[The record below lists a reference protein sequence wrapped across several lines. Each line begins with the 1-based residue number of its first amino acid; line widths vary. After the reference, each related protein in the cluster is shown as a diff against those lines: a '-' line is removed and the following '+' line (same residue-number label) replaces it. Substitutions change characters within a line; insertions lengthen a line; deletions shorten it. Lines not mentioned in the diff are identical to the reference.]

1 MAKVEG
7 SNPFIRFKQNPRIS
21 GGFVRVGSQADHPT
35 RLVGTTSGRRT
46 KPQTPVVR
54 PTGHVPIGRRNQACN
69 TSERN
74 PSVAEQMFDA
84 DPHPFLDELNVE
96 QRAAATHS
104 GETLLILAGAGTG
117 KTTTLCARVAW
128 LMAEGV
134 PAERILLLTFTRR
147 ASREMIERARTLAE
161 RVAPD
166 AGRIVGGTFHSVAH
180 RLIRVHAGSLGLDA
194 GFGVLDAGDAGD
206 LLDLVRQERGGA
218 ESPRRFPRA
227 ATILDIYSRTVNA
240 QTPLSEVLAEFFP
253 WCREHREALAEI
265 FRAYGARKRTLGVLD
280 LDDLLLYWRALV
292 HDEAVGPLIA
302 DDFDHVLVDEYQDVN
317 GLQVDI
323 VADMRSR
330 RSGLTVVGDD
340 FQAIYGFRSA
350 SARHIL
356 DFPKRF
362 PEAHTSKL
370 ERNYRST
377 TPILAVANA
386 VSAQD
391 RSGFPKELWTEREGG
406 APPELVFPRDE
417 REQAVM
423 VCEQVVAS
431 REEGTEL
438 REQAVLFRTNHD
450 SVLLE
455 VELTRRRIP
464 FVKYGGLRYLEAAHV
479 KDFIALLRLSD
490 NPADELSWFR
500 LLRLLDGVGPT
511 RARRV
516 LDTLRTSEEGSPELK
531 RWPQASE
538 HVPPSSRE
546 HANAVIE
553 ALIQAGAGSTDNAA
567 VQVERLCAAITPLIR
582 LRYPDGAVRVA
593 DLDQLVLAARGAQ
606 DVRHFVSELVLDP
619 PASSADL
626 AGPPHLDEDY
636 LVLSTVHSAKGL
648 EWDAVH
654 LIAAYDGNFPADMS
668 TGTEEGIAEERR
680 LFYVALTR
688 PRRRL
693 HVYVPARFYH
703 RPSARD
709 DTHGM
714 GQASRFLTE
723 TVQSLCTI
731 TASPEAERHQS
742 AGALPETRIEVPVD
756 GLFG

>member
-1 MAKVEG
+1 
-7 SNPFIRFKQNPRIS
+7 
-21 GGFVRVGSQADHPT
+21 
-35 RLVGTTSGRRT
+35 
-46 KPQTPVVR
+46 
-54 PTGHVPIGRRNQACN
+54 
-69 TSERN
+69 
-74 PSVAEQMFDA
+74 MFDR
-84 DPHPFLDELNVE
+84 DSHPFLGELNAE

-128 LMAEGV
+128 LMGEGV

-147 ASREMIERARTLAE
+147 AAREMIERARTLAE

-180 RLIRVHAGSLGLDA
+180 RMLRVHATSLGLEA
-194 GFGVLDAGDAGD
+194 GFGVLDAGDAAD
-206 LLDLVRQERGGA
+206 LLDLVRQEHGGA
-218 ESPRRFPRA
+218 ETHRRFPRA
-227 ATILDIYSRTVNA
+227 ATMLDIYSRTVNA
-240 QTPLSEVLAEFFP
+240 QTPLTEVLAEFFP
-253 WCREHREALAEI
+253 WCDEHHEALAEI
-265 FRAYGARKRTLGVLD
+265 FRAYGARKRALGVLD
-280 LDDLLLYWRALV
+280 LDDLLLYWRALAR
-292 HDEAVGPLIA
+292 DATIGPLIA
-302 DDFDHVLVDEYQDVN
+302 GDFDHVLVDEYQDVN

-323 VADMRSR
+323 VASMRSTR
-330 RSGLTVVGDD
+330 PGLTVVGDD
-340 FQAIYGFRSA
+340 FQAIYSFRSA

-356 DFPKRF
+356 EFPKQF
-362 PEAHTSKL
+362 PAAHVRKL

-391 RSGFPKELWTEREGG
+391 RAGFPKELWTERDGG
-406 APPELVFPRDE
+406 TPPELTFPRDE
-417 REQAVM
+417 REQAIV
-423 VCEQVVAS
+423 VCERVMAS
-431 REEGTEL
+431 REEGMEL

-450 SVLLE
+450 SDLLE

-479 KDFIALLRLSD
+479 KDFIALLRLTD

-500 LLRLLDGVGPT
+500 LLQLFDGVGPT

-516 LDTLRTSEEGSPELK
+516 LDALSAPEGGSRQLE

-538 HVPPSSRE
+538 HIPPSSRE
-546 HANAVIE
+546 HANVVVD
-553 ALIQAGAGSTDNAA
+553 ALIHTGAGATDNAG
-567 VQVERLCAAITPLIR
+567 VQIERLCAAITPLIR
-582 LRYPDGAVRVA
+582 LRYPDGAIRVA
-593 DLDQLVLAARGAQ
+593 DLDQLVLGARGAQ
-606 DVRHFVSELVLDP
+606 DVRQFVSELVLDP

-636 LVLSTVHSAKGL
+636 MVLSTVHSAKGL

-668 TGTEEGIAEERR
+668 TGSEEGIAEERR

-688 PRRRL
+688 PRRTL
-693 HVYVPARFYH
+693 HVYVPSRFYY

-709 DTHGM
+709 DGHGI

-723 TVQSLCTI
+723 TVQRLFTI
-731 TASPEAERHQS
+731 TGSADAERDQSVRGASPEA
-742 AGALPETRIEVPVD
+742 RIEVSVD
-756 GLFG
+756 ALFG